1 MFKVTANRI
10 LFLVL
15 FLIPLLVITFYE
27 LALASNRYLSE
38 TSILISQESS
48 GSTTFDVSF
57 LGLPSSAD
65 DKDALAMVEFITSRD
80 MLYYLDDKL
89 HLRDHYSASRVDW
102 WARLSNTASFEQF
115 HDYMAG
121 WLTVSYDTTAKL
133 IRLQLQTFDQDY
145 SKAVLEAILA
155 KSQEFIDHL
164 NAKVTAEQTRFFDD
178 KMVESEARLKQA
190 KQALLTFQRANRLL
204 TTEAESS
211 LVLQNIQALETLL
224 AKEKSEVDAASKTL
238 TDNAPRL
245 QQMKQDIASLQ
256 NQISTEKE
264 RLSGVSTSSISEL
277 DAQYRDIQLNLEFVT
292 TMYKSNLS
300 QLEQARIEAAR
311 RVKFLVVVA
320 APSIADESQYP
331 SRPYVIITAAII
343 FLALYFVGA
352 LVVSI
357 LREHS

>member
-1 MFKVTANRI
+1 
-10 LFLVL
+10 
-15 FLIPLLVITFYE
+15 
-27 LALASNRYLSE
+27 
-38 TSILISQESS
+38 
-48 GSTTFDVSF
+48 
-57 LGLPSSAD
+57 
-65 DKDALAMVEFITSRD
+65 
-80 MLYYLDDKL
+80 
-89 HLRDHYSASRVDW
+89 
-102 WARLSNTASFEQF
+102 
-115 HDYMAG
+115 MAG

-277 DAQYRDIQLNLEFVT
+277 DAQYREIQFNLEFVT
-292 TMYKSNLS
+292 TMYKSNLA

-331 SRPYVIITAAII
+331 NRPFVIITGAVV
-343 FLALYFVGA
+343 FLALYFIAA
-352 LVVSI
+352 LVLSI
-357 LREHS
+357 IREHS